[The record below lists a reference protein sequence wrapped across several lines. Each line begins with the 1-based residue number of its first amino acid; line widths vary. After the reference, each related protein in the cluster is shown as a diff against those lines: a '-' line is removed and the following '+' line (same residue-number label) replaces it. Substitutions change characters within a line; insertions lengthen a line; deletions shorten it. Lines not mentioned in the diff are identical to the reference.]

1 MACTVINVC
10 QEEPLLWFIPYSMV
24 YLLIWLCRLYLD
36 GNYLVSEKHI
46 DHIKLKQFA
55 RKKSGQKAHEN
66 RRNKMMSKVRWIPK
80 IHMGHPASSFSQPTQ
95 RGSTNQLHE
104 NNPVLRSSAT
114 IYGTEMSLLQLHGKR
129 TLDGVFWDNISKMSF
144 CTLLGIFKNVHTHVA
159 TITIKIRNTSITPR
173 SCPSNTPPTT
183 YMSMVICHFG
193 VSSPNPSS

>member
-1 MACTVINVC
+1 MCVRRSHFYDLFHI
-10 QEEPLLWFIPYSMV
+10 PLV

-46 DHIKLKQFA
+46 DHIKQKQFA

-95 RGSTNQLHE
+95 RGSTDQLHDSVSKDK

-144 CTLLGIFKNVHTHVA
+144 CTLLGILKNVHTHVA

-173 SCPSNTPPTT
+173 
-183 YMSMVICHFG
+183 ILHFG